1 MDTYTHR
8 QIDRKIDPVEKSLD
22 ILNIVLEGWVR
33 WPTPVIPIVDIG
45 RKILV
50 QSQAGQKQETPY
62 ENNLKK
68 EEKLKNSR
76 KM

>member
-1 MDTYTHR
+1 
-8 QIDRKIDPVEKSLD
+8 
-22 ILNIVLEGWVR
+22 LEGWVR